1 MHKLKSLRQAL
12 IDAIPQLNANP
23 ERLQMSVGG
32 GNIDTRQA
40 SSISFEKRY
49 ALNAKV
55 SGFTGDSEG
64 FFVPVLA
71 WLRENQ
77 PDIFT
82 LDEGR
87 KNGYTFA
94 VVLNDDDTMDITISV
109 QLTERIVDGS
119 CWYDPESNDATT
131 LKAGKLYIDYDY
143 TPVPPLEN
151 LTLRQRITD
160 TYLADLSDSVNS

>member
-32 GNIDTRQA
+32 GNIDARQA
-40 SSISFEKRY
+40 SSLSFEKRY
-49 ALNAKV
+49 ALNVKV

-94 VVLNDDDTMDITISV
+94 IVLNDDDTMDITISV
-109 QLTERIVDGS
+109 QLTERILVSQEQGALHAKYS
-119 CWYDPESNDATT
+119 PE
-131 LKAGKLYIDYDY
+131 
-143 TPVPPLEN
+143 PPLPEPVTRPKA
-151 LTLRQRITD
+151 L
-160 TYLADLSDSVNS
+160 YVNGELVSQWED

>member
-23 ERLQMSVGG
+23 ERLQMSVGS
-32 GNIDTRQA
+32 GNIDARLA
-40 SSISFEKRY
+40 SSLSFEKRY
-49 ALNAKV
+49 VLNAKV

-82 LDEGR
+82 LDDGR

-94 VVLNDDDTMDITISV
+94 IVLNDDATMDISISM
-109 QLTERIVDGS
+109 QLTERIIVSEEQGVL
-119 CWYDPESNDATT
+119 DATYSPEPPLPEPVT
-131 LKAGKLYIDYDY
+131 RPKALYINGELVSQWED
-143 TPVPPLEN
+143 
-151 LTLRQRITD
+151 
-160 TYLADLSDSVNS
+160 

>member
-32 GNIDTRQA
+32 GNIDARQA
-40 SSISFEKRY
+40 SSLSFEKRY
-49 ALNAKV
+49 ALNVKV

-109 QLTERIVDGS
+109 QLTERILVSQEQGALHVTYS
-119 CWYDPESNDATT
+119 PEPPLPDPVTRP
-131 LKAGKLYIDYDY
+131 KALYINGEL
-143 TPVPPLEN
+143 VSQWEE
-151 LTLRQRITD
+151 
-160 TYLADLSDSVNS
+160 

>member
-32 GNIDTRQA
+32 GNIDARQA
-40 SSISFEKRY
+40 SSLSFEKRY
-49 ALNAKV
+49 ALNVKV

-94 VVLNDDDTMDITISV
+94 IVLNDDDTMNITISV
-109 QLTERIVDGS
+109 QLTERILVSQEQGALHATYS
-119 CWYDPESNDATT
+119 PE
-131 LKAGKLYIDYDY
+131 
-143 TPVPPLEN
+143 PPLPEPVTRPKA
-151 LTLRQRITD
+151 L
-160 TYLADLSDSVNS
+160 YVNGELVSQWEE

>member
-32 GNIDTRQA
+32 GNIDARQA
-40 SSISFEKRY
+40 SSLSFEKRY
-49 ALNAKV
+49 ALNVKV

-94 VVLNDDDTMDITISV
+94 IVLNDDDTMNITISV
-109 QLTERIVDGS
+109 QLTERILVSQDQGALHATYS
-119 CWYDPESNDATT
+119 PE
-131 LKAGKLYIDYDY
+131 
-143 TPVPPLEN
+143 PPLPEPVTRPKA
-151 LTLRQRITD
+151 L
-160 TYLADLSDSVNS
+160 YVNGELVSQWEE

>member
-32 GNIDTRQA
+32 GNVDARLA
-40 SSISFEKRY
+40 SSLSFEKRY
-49 ALNAKV
+49 ALNVKV

-94 VVLNDDDTMDITISV
+94 IVLNDDDTMDITISV
-109 QLTERIVDGS
+109 QLTERILVSQEQGALHATYS
-119 CWYDPESNDATT
+119 PE
-131 LKAGKLYIDYDY
+131 
-143 TPVPPLEN
+143 PPLPEPVTRPKA
-151 LTLRQRITD
+151 L
-160 TYLADLSDSVNS
+160 YVNGELVSQWEE

>member
-32 GNIDTRQA
+32 GNIDARQA
-40 SSISFEKRY
+40 SSLSFEKRY
-49 ALNAKV
+49 ALNVKV

-94 VVLNDDDTMDITISV
+94 IVLNDDDTMDITISV
-109 QLTERIVDGS
+109 QLTERILVSQEQGALHATYS
-119 CWYDPESNDATT
+119 PE
-131 LKAGKLYIDYDY
+131 
-143 TPVPPLEN
+143 PPLPEPVTRPKA
-151 LTLRQRITD
+151 L
-160 TYLADLSDSVNS
+160 YVNGELVSQWED

>member
-32 GNIDTRQA
+32 GNIDARQA
-40 SSISFEKRY
+40 SSLSFEKQY
-49 ALNAKV
+49 VLNAKV

-94 VVLNDDDTMDITISV
+94 IVLNDDDTMDITISV
-109 QLTERIVDGS
+109 QLTERILVSQEQGALHATYS
-119 CWYDPESNDATT
+119 PE
-131 LKAGKLYIDYDY
+131 
-143 TPVPPLEN
+143 PPLPEPVTRPKA
-151 LTLRQRITD
+151 L
-160 TYLADLSDSVNS
+160 YVNGELVSQWED

>member
-23 ERLQMSVGG
+23 ERLQMSVGS
-32 GNIDTRQA
+32 GNIDARLA
-40 SSISFEKRY
+40 SSLSFEKRY
-49 ALNAKV
+49 ALNATV
-55 SGFTGDSEG
+55 SGFTGNSEG

-87 KNGYTFA
+87 KNGYTFSA
-94 VVLNDDDTMDITISV
+94 VLNDDDTTDISISV
-109 QLTERIVDGS
+109 QVTERILVSQDQGALHATYS
-119 CWYDPESNDATT
+119 PEPPLPEPVTRP
-131 LKAGKLYIDYDY
+131 KALYINGELVSQWED
-143 TPVPPLEN
+143 
-151 LTLRQRITD
+151 
-160 TYLADLSDSVNS
+160 

>member
-32 GNIDTRQA
+32 GNIDARQA
-40 SSISFEKRY
+40 SSLSFEKRY
-49 ALNAKV
+49 ALNVKV

-94 VVLNDDDTMDITISV
+94 IVLNDDDTMNITISV
-109 QLTERIVDGS
+109 QLTERILVSQEQGALH
-119 CWYDPESNDATT
+119 AT
-131 LKAGKLYIDYDY
+131 Y
-143 TPVPPLEN
+143 TPEPPLPEPVTRPKA
-151 LTLRQRITD
+151 L
-160 TYLADLSDSVNS
+160 YVNGELVSQWED

>member
-12 IDAIPQLNANP
+12 IDAIPQLNAHP
-23 ERLQMSVGG
+23 ERLQMSVGS
-32 GNIDTRQA
+32 GNIDARLAT
-40 SSISFEKRY
+40 SLSFEKRY

-87 KNGYTFA
+87 QNGYTFA
-94 VVLNDDDTMDITISV
+94 IVLNDDDTTDISISV
-109 QLTERIVDGS
+109 LVTERILVSQEQGALHATYS
-119 CWYDPESNDATT
+119 PEPPLPEPVTRP
-131 LKAGKLYIDYDY
+131 KALYINGELVSQWED
-143 TPVPPLEN
+143 
-151 LTLRQRITD
+151 
-160 TYLADLSDSVNS
+160 

>member
-32 GNIDTRQA
+32 GNIDARQA
-40 SSISFEKRY
+40 SSLSFEKQY
-49 ALNAKV
+49 VLNAKV

-94 VVLNDDDTMDITISV
+94 IVLNDDDTMDITISV
-109 QLTERIVDGS
+109 QLTERILVSQDHGALHATYS
-119 CWYDPESNDATT
+119 PE
-131 LKAGKLYIDYDY
+131 
-143 TPVPPLEN
+143 PPLPEPVTRPKA
-151 LTLRQRITD
+151 L
-160 TYLADLSDSVNS
+160 YVNGELVSQWED

>member
-32 GNIDTRQA
+32 GNIDARQA
-40 SSISFEKRY
+40 SSLSFEKRY
-49 ALNAKV
+49 ALNVKV

-109 QLTERIVDGS
+109 QLTERILVSQEQGALHATYS
-119 CWYDPESNDATT
+119 PEPPLPEPVTRP
-131 LKAGKLYIDYDY
+131 KALYINGELVSQWED
-143 TPVPPLEN
+143 
-151 LTLRQRITD
+151 
-160 TYLADLSDSVNS
+160 

>member
-23 ERLQMSVGG
+23 ERLQMSVGS
-32 GNIDTRQA
+32 GNIDARLA
-40 SSISFEKRY
+40 SSLSSEKRY
-49 ALNAKV
+49 VLNAKV
-55 SGFTGDSEG
+55 SGFKGDSEG

-82 LDEGR
+82 LDDGR

-94 VVLNDDDTMDITISV
+94 IVLNDDATMDISISM
-109 QLTERIVDGS
+109 QLTERILVSEEQGVLHTTYS
-119 CWYDPESNDATT
+119 PEPPLPEPVTRP
-131 LKAGKLYIDYDY
+131 KALYINGELVSQWED
-143 TPVPPLEN
+143 
-151 LTLRQRITD
+151 
-160 TYLADLSDSVNS
+160 

>member
-23 ERLQMSVGG
+23 ERLQMSVGS
-32 GNIDTRQA
+32 GNIDARLA
-40 SSISFEKRY
+40 SSLSFEKRY
-49 ALNAKV
+49 VLNAKV

-82 LDEGR
+82 LDDGR

-94 VVLNDDDTMDITISV
+94 IVLNDDATMDISISM
-109 QLTERIVDGS
+109 QLTERILVSEEQGILHTTYS
-119 CWYDPESNDATT
+119 PEPPLPEPVTRP
-131 LKAGKLYIDYDY
+131 KALYINGELVSQWED
-143 TPVPPLEN
+143 
-151 LTLRQRITD
+151 
-160 TYLADLSDSVNS
+160 

>member
-23 ERLQMSVGG
+23 ERLQMSVGS
-32 GNIDTRQA
+32 GNIDARLA
-40 SSISFEKRY
+40 SSLSFEKRY
-49 ALNAKV
+49 VLNAKV

-82 LDEGR
+82 LDDGR
-87 KNGYTFA
+87 KNGYTFTL
-94 VVLNDDDTMDITISV
+94 VLNDDDTMDITISV
-109 QLTERIVDGS
+109 QLTERVLVTQEQGAL
-119 CWYDPESNDATT
+119 DATYSPEPPLPEPVT
-131 LKAGKLYIDYDY
+131 RPKALYINGELVSQWED
-143 TPVPPLEN
+143 
-151 LTLRQRITD
+151 
-160 TYLADLSDSVNS
+160 

>member
-12 IDAIPQLNANP
+12 IDAIPQLNAQP
-23 ERLQMSVGG
+23 ERLQMSVGS
-32 GNIDTRQA
+32 GNIDARQA
-40 SSISFEKRY
+40 PSLSFEKRY

-55 SGFTGDSEG
+55 SGFTGNSEE

-71 WLRENQ
+71 WLWENQ

-94 VVLNDDDTMDITISV
+94 IVLNDDDTTDISV
-109 QLTERIVDGS
+109 SVQVTERILVSQDQGALHATYS
-119 CWYDPESNDATT
+119 PEPPLPEPVTRP
-131 LKAGKLYIDYDY
+131 KALYINGELVSQWED
-143 TPVPPLEN
+143 
-151 LTLRQRITD
+151 
-160 TYLADLSDSVNS
+160 

>member
-32 GNIDTRQA
+32 GNIDARQA
-40 SSISFEKRY
+40 SSLSFEKRY
-49 ALNAKV
+49 ALNVKV

-94 VVLNDDDTMDITISV
+94 IVLNDDDTMDITISV
-109 QLTERIVDGS
+109 QLTERILVSQDQGALHATYS
-119 CWYDPESNDATT
+119 PE
-131 LKAGKLYIDYDY
+131 
-143 TPVPPLEN
+143 PPLPEPVTRPKA
-151 LTLRQRITD
+151 L
-160 TYLADLSDSVNS
+160 YVNGELVSQWED

>member
-32 GNIDTRQA
+32 GNIDARQA
-40 SSISFEKRY
+40 SSLSFEKRY
-49 ALNAKV
+49 ALNVKV

-87 KNGYTFA
+87 KNGCSFTI
-94 VVLNDDDTMDITISV
+94 VLNDDDTMDISIKV
-109 QLTERIVDGS
+109 QLTERILVSQEEGGLHATYS
-119 CWYDPESNDATT
+119 PEPPLPKPVTRP
-131 LKAGKLYIDYDY
+131 KALYINGEL
-143 TPVPPLEN
+143 VSEWE
-151 LTLRQRITD
+151 
-160 TYLADLSDSVNS
+160 A

>member
-12 IDAIPQLNANP
+12 IDAIPQFNANP

-32 GNIDTRQA
+32 GNIDARQA
-40 SSISFEKRY
+40 SSLSFEKRY
-49 ALNAKV
+49 ALNVKV

-94 VVLNDDDTMDITISV
+94 IVLNDDDTMDITISV
-109 QLTERIVDGS
+109 QLTERILVSQEQGALHATYS
-119 CWYDPESNDATT
+119 PE
-131 LKAGKLYIDYDY
+131 
-143 TPVPPLEN
+143 PPLPEPVTRPKA
-151 LTLRQRITD
+151 L
-160 TYLADLSDSVNS
+160 YVNGELVSQWED

>member
-23 ERLQMSVGG
+23 ERLQMSVGS
-32 GNIDTRQA
+32 GNIDARLA
-40 SSISFEKRY
+40 SSLSFEKRY
-49 ALNAKV
+49 TLNVKV
-55 SGFTGDSEG
+55 SGFAGDSEG

-82 LDEGR
+82 LDDGR

-94 VVLNDDDTMDITISV
+94 IVLNDDGTMDISISV
-109 QLTERIVDGS
+109 QVTERILVSQEQGALHATYS
-119 CWYDPESNDATT
+119 PE
-131 LKAGKLYIDYDY
+131 
-143 TPVPPLEN
+143 PPLPEPVTRPKE
-151 LTLRQRITD
+151 L
-160 TYLADLSDSVNS
+160 YVNGELVSRWED

>member
-32 GNIDTRQA
+32 GNIDARQA
-40 SSISFEKRY
+40 SSLSFEKRY
-49 ALNAKV
+49 ALNVKV

-94 VVLNDDDTMDITISV
+94 IVLNDDDTMDITISV
-109 QLTERIVDGS
+109 QLTERILVSLEQGALHATYS
-119 CWYDPESNDATT
+119 PE
-131 LKAGKLYIDYDY
+131 
-143 TPVPPLEN
+143 PPLPEPVTRPKA
-151 LTLRQRITD
+151 L
-160 TYLADLSDSVNS
+160 YVNGELVSQWED

>member
-23 ERLQMSVGG
+23 ERLQMSVGS
-32 GNIDTRQA
+32 GNIDARLA
-40 SSISFEKRY
+40 SSLSFEKRY
-49 ALNAKV
+49 VLNAKV

-82 LDEGR
+82 LDDGR
-87 KNGYTFA
+87 KNGYTFTL
-94 VVLNDDDTMDITISV
+94 VLNDDDTMDITISV
-109 QLTERIVDGS
+109 QLTERVLVTQEQGALHATYS
-119 CWYDPESNDATT
+119 PEPPLPEPVTRP
-131 LKAGKLYIDYDY
+131 KALYINGELVSQWED
-143 TPVPPLEN
+143 
-151 LTLRQRITD
+151 
-160 TYLADLSDSVNS
+160 

>member
-32 GNIDTRQA
+32 GNIDARQA
-40 SSISFEKRY
+40 SSLSFEKQY
-49 ALNAKV
+49 VLNAKV

-94 VVLNDDDTMDITISV
+94 IVLNDDDTMDITISV
-109 QLTERIVDGS
+109 QLTERILVSQDQGALHATYS
-119 CWYDPESNDATT
+119 PE
-131 LKAGKLYIDYDY
+131 
-143 TPVPPLEN
+143 PPLPEPVTRPKA
-151 LTLRQRITD
+151 L
-160 TYLADLSDSVNS
+160 YVNGELVSQWED